1 MVLILVVDDDPSFLD
16 LLQLNLEQAGY
27 DVRTALEGMQAQA
40 LALQIQPDLIVLDV
54 MLPNV
59 DGLTLCQLLRQD
71 DRTSHLPILMLTALG
86 KSEDVVAGFNAGADD
101 YLRKPFEREELLAR
115 VRALLR
121 RTRKLPRSVTNVEI
135 LTYGPLTL
143 IPEHQEVVWF
153 GKTMKLTR
161 SEFEI
166 LFYLMQRHG
175 QTVSLKNII
184 QDVFGYEPRDGL
196 DSVRVHIRHLRR
208 KLEPDPK
215 HPQYLIN
222 TYGVGY
228 CLELPMTSQF

>member
-1 MVLILVVDDDPSFLD
+1 MVLILVVDDDPSFLG

-27 DVRTALEGMQAQA
+27 DVRAATEGMQAQA
-40 LALQIQPDLIVLDV
+40 LVLQIQPDLIVLDV

-59 DGLTLCQLLRQD
+59 DGLTLCQRLRQD
-71 DRTSHLPILMLTALG
+71 SRTSHLPILILTALG

-101 YLRKPFEREELLAR
+101 YLRKPFDREELLAR

-135 LTYGPLTL
+135 LTYGPVTL
-143 IPEHQEVVWF
+143 IPECQGVVWF

-161 SEFEI
+161 TEFEV
-166 LFYLMQRHG
+166 LSYLMQRHG
-175 QTVSLKNII
+175 QTVSLKKII
-184 QDVFGYEPRDGL
+184 QDIWGYEPRNGL
-196 DSVRVHIRHLRR
+196 DSVRVHVRHLRR

-215 HPQYLIN
+215 HPQYLI
-222 TYGVGY
+222 TTHGVGY
-228 CLELPMTSQF
+228 RLELPMTSQF

>member
-16 LLQLNLEQAGY
+16 LLQLNLEKAGY
-27 DVRTALEGMQAQA
+27 DVRTAIEGMQAQV

-59 DGLTLCQLLRQD
+59 DGLTLCQRLRQD
-71 DRTSHLPILMLTALG
+71 NRTSHLPILMLTALG
-86 KSEDVVAGFNAGADD
+86 RSEDVVAGFNAGADD
-101 YLRKPFEREELLAR
+101 YLRKPFDREELLAR

-143 IPEHQEVVWF
+143 IPERQEVVWF

-166 LFYLMQRHG
+166 LSYLMQRHG
-175 QTVSLKNII
+175 QTVSLKNIF
-184 QDVFGYEPRDGL
+184 QDVLGYEPRDGL

-215 HPQYLIN
+215 HPQYLIT
-222 TYGVGY
+222 TYGMGY